1 MVINLYEMEKIL
13 AEKEESNWAKMMFQP
28 PNAMS

>member
-1 MVINLYEMEKIL
+1 MEKLL

-28 PNAMS
+28 PNAMNWY